1 MSYNSSSFSFPFSN
15 ISNAEF
21 TDLFDYSLQNSYDD
35 NSDLRKILTEALTDD
50 ITDSLEFKYY
60 TPYQLNNLANKNKS
74 TFQLTM
80 YHVNVRSLNANY
92 NKLVNFL
99 QCLSFQF
106 DVIILSEIWSTNI
119 QYFANLFNEYDFF
132 YQISNNRAG
141 GFFNIYK
148 KIT

>member
-1 MSYNSSSFSFPFSN
+1 
-15 ISNAEF
+15 
-21 TDLFDYSLQNSYDD
+21 
-35 NSDLRKILTEALTDD
+35 
-50 ITDSLEFKYY
+50 
-60 TPYQLNNLANKNKS
+60 
-74 TFQLTM
+74 M

-141 GFFNIYK
+141 GVGIYIK
-148 KIT
+148 TSHNAVKINLNLNNAGNSLCNYESVLLQFI